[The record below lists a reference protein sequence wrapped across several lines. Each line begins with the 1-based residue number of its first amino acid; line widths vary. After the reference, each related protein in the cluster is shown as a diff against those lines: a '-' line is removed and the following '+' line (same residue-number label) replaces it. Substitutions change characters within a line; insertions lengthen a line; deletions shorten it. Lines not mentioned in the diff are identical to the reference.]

1 LLWLLGAPDR
11 VDTISLLL
19 CVTIGNFDGVH
30 VGHRALIDRARRVAG
45 PSGRVV
51 AVTFEPHPLR
61 LLRPELAPQNVQL
74 PAERRQALIDAG
86 VDEVRVLEVNRTL
99 LQREATDFLAWLRT
113 DTGFDAIV
121 EGPDFHFGKGRGG
134 DVPLLRREGSRLG
147 FAVEVVEPVQVQLS
161 DGATAAASSSLLR
174 WLLSHGRV
182 EDAARVLGRPYGF
195 AGLVI
200 RGDQRGREIGWPTA
214 NIEHGDRLL
223 PADGV
228 YAGTAELPDRT
239 RRRAAISVGTK
250 PTFGDAERTVEA
262 FLLDHEAPLDQYGW
276 RLSVT
281 FDRWLREQSRFD
293 AVEPLLAQMRRDVVR
308 TRVEIPVEALAS

>member
-1 LLWLLGAPDR
+1 MGVPDR
-11 VDTISLLL
+11 ADTISLLL

-30 VGHRALIDRARRVAG
+30 LGHRALIDRARKVAG
-45 PSGRVV
+45 ASGRVI

-61 LLRPELAPQNVQL
+61 LLRPEIAPQTVQL
-74 PAERRQALIDAG
+74 PAERRQALLDAG
-86 VDEVRVLEVNRTL
+86 ATDVRVLEVDRSL
-99 LQREATDFLAWLRT
+99 LQMEASAFLEWLRR

-134 DVPLLRREGSRLG
+134 DIALLRKEGGRLG
-147 FAVEVVEPVQVQLS
+147 FTVEVVEPVLVQLS
-161 DGATAAASSSLLR
+161 DGATAAASSSLIR

-195 AGLVI
+195 GGVVI

-214 NIEHGDRLL
+214 NVEHGDRLL

-228 YAGTAELPDRT
+228 YAGTAELPDGT

-262 FLLDHEAPLDQYGW
+262 FLLDHQAPLDQYGW
-276 RLSVT
+276 RLTVT
-281 FDRWLREQSRFD
+281 FDRWLREQARYESID
-293 AVEPLLAQMRRDVVR
+293 PLLAQMRRDVVR
-308 TRVEIPVEALAS
+308 TRAEIPQEALVP

>member
-1 LLWLLGAPDR
+1 MGVPDR
-11 VDTISLLL
+11 ADTISLLH

-30 VGHRALIDRARRVAG
+30 IGHRALIDQARKVAG
-45 PSGRVV
+45 PSGRVT

-61 LLRPELAPQNVQL
+61 LLRPEVAPQTIQL
-74 PAERRQALIDAG
+74 PAERRQALLDAG
-86 VDEVRVLEVNRTL
+86 ATDVRVLEVNRAL
-99 LQREATDFLAWLRT
+99 LQMEAVAFLEWLRQ

-121 EGPDFHFGKGRGG
+121 EGPDFHFGKARGG
-134 DVPLLRREGSRLG
+134 DVTLLRREGGRLG
-147 FAVEVVEPVQVQLS
+147 FTLEVVEPVQVQLS
-161 DGATAAASSSLLR
+161 DGGTAAASSSLLR
-174 WLLSHGRV
+174 WLLGHGRV

-195 AGLVI
+195 AGTVI

-228 YAGTAELPDRT
+228 YAGTAELPDGS

-262 FLLDHEAPLDQYGW
+262 FLLDHQAPLDQYGW

-281 FDRWLREQSRFD
+281 FDRWLREQARFD
-293 AVEPLLAQMRRDVVR
+293 SVEPLLAQMRRDVVR
-308 TRVEIPVEALAS
+308 TRDEIPQEALAP